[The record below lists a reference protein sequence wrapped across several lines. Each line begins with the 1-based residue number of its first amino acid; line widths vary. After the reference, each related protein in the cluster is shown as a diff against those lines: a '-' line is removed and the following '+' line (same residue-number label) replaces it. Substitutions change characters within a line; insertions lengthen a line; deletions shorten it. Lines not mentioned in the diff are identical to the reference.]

1 MEKREE
7 EKVNVVVR
15 KEEPRVE
22 SKQTAVIGPHYDAEP
37 EIEEP
42 EPNDSEL
49 DELDEVAIRFITGLL
64 ANPAKDSNHENTVRH
79 GYEAAVK
86 FFEVREKFRNG

>member
-1 MEKREE
+1 MEKKEE

-15 KEEPRVE
+15 KEPAKVE
-22 SKQTAVIGPHYDAEP
+22 SKQTAVIGPHPDVEP

-42 EPNDSEL
+42 EPLNTEL
-49 DELDEVAIRFITGLL
+49 DELDEVAIRFIQGLL

-86 FFEVREKFRNG
+86 FYEVREKFRNG